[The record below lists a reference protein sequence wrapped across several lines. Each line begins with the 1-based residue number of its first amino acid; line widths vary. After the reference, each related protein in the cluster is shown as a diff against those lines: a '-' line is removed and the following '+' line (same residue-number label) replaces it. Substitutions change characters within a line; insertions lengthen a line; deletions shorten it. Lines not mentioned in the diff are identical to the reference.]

1 MEITFDNQKLPNLC
15 QQPALAQRKLGKS
28 CSKKLQSRLA
38 DLMAARTVR
47 ELITGDPHPLK
58 GNRSGEFS
66 VKLEGGNRLVFIAA
80 NEPVPFN
87 PDGSIDWSSVTSVCI
102 VFIGDYHD

>member
-1 MEITFDNQKLPNLC
+1 MEITFDNQKLQNLC
-15 QQPALAQRKLGKS
+15 EQPALAQRKLGKS

-58 GNRSGEFS
+58 GNRLGEFS
-66 VKLEGGNRLVFIAA
+66 VKLEGGNRLLFKSG
-80 NEPVPFN
+80 NDPVPLN
-87 PDGSIDWSSVTSVCI
+87 PDESIDWSSVTRICI

>member
-1 MEITFDNQKLPNLC
+1 MEITFDNQKLQNLC
-15 QQPALAQRKLGKS
+15 EQPVLAQRKLGIS

-38 DLMAARTVR
+38 DLMVARIVR

-58 GNRSGEFS
+58 GNRLGEFS
-66 VKLEGGNRLVFIAA
+66 VKLEEGNRLVFKSGNDPI
-80 NEPVPFN
+80 PLN
-87 PDGSIDWSSVTSVCI
+87 PDESIDWSSVTRICI

>member
-1 MEITFDNQKLPNLC
+1 MEITFDNQKLQNLC

-66 VKLEGGNRLVFIAA
+66 VKLEGGNRLVFIVA

-87 PDGSIDWSSVTSVCI
+87 PDGSIDWSSVTRVCI